1 MPFRRLSRLLSLL
14 TCAAAVLHDAWE
26 VRLGDREMFDYHKDL
41 FPMDMSDLLCFAV
54 AGASVMVASG
64 GGVGGGGI
72 LVPLY
77 MLFLNFRPRHA
88 VALSNFTILGGAL
101 ANTMVNVFQ
110 VDENGRSLI
119 DWDIIVMMEP
129 ATIAGTIVGSFASKY
144 LADFVLMVFLATVL
158 AMLAFRTLDK
168 GMDMFRHEN
177 ESAGCERATALPQ
190 DEEEV
195 PSDGEERDEIK
206 ESNNLVGGRTLR
218 TVDTAPW
225 LKVFLLVVCFAGCV
239 VLTIL
244 KGSGH
249 GSVVGVECGSVSFW
263 LLSWATLPWVLGF
276 GLIFRD
282 MLINEHLEKEEDG
295 HDFQESEIRWTA
307 ATTVRYPLLC
317 SVAGVLAG
325 LFGVGGGIIKGP
337 LMLELGVDPRVA
349 SATAAAMILFTSS
362 AASISFEV
370 FGLLEPNYGTVC
382 FLLGFCCTLF
392 GQYVIQTR
400 MEGAKR
406 QSPPVLSIGLVMALS
421 TMLLIL
427 EICGRLASKDVG
439 ELIVPTSLCSIE
451 D

>member
-1 MPFRRLSRLLSLL
+1 MRLSRLLSLL

-307 ATTVRYPLLC
+307 ATTVRRWIRTR
-317 SVAGVLAG
+317 G
-325 LFGVGGGIIKGP
+325 F
-337 LMLELGVDPRVA
+337 
-349 SATAAAMILFTSS
+349 
-362 AASISFEV
+362 
-370 FGLLEPNYGTVC
+370 
-382 FLLGFCCTLF
+382 FL
-392 GQYVIQTR
+392 
-400 MEGAKR
+400 
-406 QSPPVLSIGLVMALS
+406 
-421 TMLLIL
+421 
-427 EICGRLASKDVG
+427 
-439 ELIVPTSLCSIE
+439 
-451 D
+451 